1 MAEIIGFPKGGR
13 QTARPIYEDSKKSFE
28 ERMAAWERMSAA
40 ADEERA
46 RDRQRNGPN
55 MHTFVFRSRKLIV
68 EANEAELVRDVRLDP
83 DKAQKKLTAIRR
95 RLQGVIEQAA
105 AEMQLLKT
113 AETKLAAAITAA
125 LLSMREG

>member
-1 MAEIIGFPKGGR
+1 
-13 QTARPIYEDSKKSFE
+13 
-28 ERMAAWERMSAA
+28 MSAA